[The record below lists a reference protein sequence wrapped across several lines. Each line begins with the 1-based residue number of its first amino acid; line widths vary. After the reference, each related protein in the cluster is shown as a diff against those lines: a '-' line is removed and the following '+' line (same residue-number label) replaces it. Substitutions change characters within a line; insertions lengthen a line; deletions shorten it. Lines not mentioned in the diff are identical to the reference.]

1 MQNTPSPDS
10 APTARTTP
18 ATGLILTGG
27 GARAAY
33 QVGVLAALAQ
43 LRRDAGLA
51 GPTPFP
57 IVAGTSAGAIN
68 AGTLACYADDFDSA
82 VDGLVHL
89 WQNLH
94 VEDIY
99 CADAF
104 GVIRTGA
111 RWMTMMSLGW
121 AVARWRRT
129 RPRSLLDNSP
139 LGELL
144 HKWIKMDRVEQML
157 ADGHMRAL
165 AISGSSYTSGHHVTF
180 YQAREAVTPWFR
192 SQRIATPTK
201 ISVEHLL
208 ASSAIPFIFPAQPL
222 TLGKKMEWFGDG
234 SMRQSAPISPAVH
247 LGAERVLVIGAGR
260 MNEPEGEE
268 ERRTLVEGAPSMA
281 QIAGHALSNI
291 FLDALAV
298 DVERLQRINNTLSL
312 LPASARENTPLRPID
327 VMVIAPSRRLDE
339 LAAEHQGALPPAIKG
354 LLRSVGV
361 AGEGKGASGSALT
374 SYLLFEPPFTNEL
387 INLGMSDTL
396 ARRTEVQRFFGWPT
410 QPPQIDAAAMRR
422 RRGGFVEA
430 AGLASEPARV

>member
-1 MQNTPSPDS
+1 MSSPPLPRANLD
-10 APTARTTP
+10 AARP
-18 ATGLILTGG
+18 TGLILTGG

-43 LRRDAGLA
+43 LRRDAGM
-51 GPTPFP
+51 GGNGSPFP

-94 VEDIY
+94 VSDVY

-129 RPRSLLDNSP
+129 RPRSLLDNAP
-139 LGELL
+139 LGRLL
-144 HKWIKMDRVEQML
+144 HKWVKMDRVQEML
-157 ADGHMRAL
+157 TQGHLQAL
-165 AISGSSYTSGHHVTF
+165 AISGSSYTSGQHVTF
-180 YQAREAVTPWFR
+180 FQARQAVTPWLR
-192 SQRIATPTK
+192 SQRIAVPTQL
-201 ISVEHLL
+201 SVEHLL
-208 ASSAIPFIFPAQPL
+208 ASSAIPFIFPAEPL
-222 TLGKKMEWFGDG
+222 ELGGKKEWFGDG

-260 MNEPEGEE
+260 MNEPADEQAQ
-268 ERRTLVEGAPSMA
+268 RTLVEGAPSMA

-291 FLDALAV
+291 FLDSLAV

-312 LPASARENTPLRPID
+312 LTASARQSTPLRPVDIL
-327 VMVIAPSRRLDE
+327 VIAPSRRLDE
-339 LAAEHQGALPPAIKG
+339 LAAEHQGSLPPAIKG

-374 SYLLFEPPFTNEL
+374 SYLLFEPSFTNEL

-396 ARRTEVQRFFGWPT
+396 ARRLEVQKFFGWPT
-410 QPPQIDAAAMRR
+410 QPPQVDAAAMRR
-422 RRGGFVEA
+422 RKAGFAETLP
-430 AGLASEPARV
+430 G